1 MLEVL
6 PESHAE
12 HVSNVGEPETLN
24 ELFGALAQ
32 QCGDSPALIGPNG
45 ESTSFQRLQ
54 KQIHNGQQTL
64 LGAGIKPR
72 ERVAVVLPQGMEIL
86 LGFLSISTFGV
97 FVPLNP
103 DYTESEFSYF
113 LKATGV
119 KSILIGEDAAEEIK
133 QAALKRCCKTIRG
146 CNYRKE
152 SSTGAT
158 GWLTAGCKICPCGYQ
173 SKKSL

>member
-45 ESTSFQRLQ
+45 DSTSFQRLQ
-54 KQIHNGQQTL
+54 NKSITANRRYLVPASSRGKGL
-64 LGAGIKPR
+64 RLYCRRAWKYCS
-72 ERVAVVLPQGMEIL
+72 V
-86 LGFLSISTFGV
+86 FLSISTFGV

-103 DYTESEFSYF
+103 DYTKSEFSYF

-133 QAALKRCCKTIRG
+133 QTALKALLQHYPGMQLQEGKLNWRHRMAH
-146 CNYRKE
+146 R
-152 SSTGAT
+152 
-158 GWLTAGCKICPCGYQ
+158 WLQNLPVRVPE
-173 SKKSL
+173 

>member
-72 ERVAVVLPQGMEIL
+72 ERVADVLPQGMEIL

-133 QAALKRCCKTIRG
+133 QAALKALLQHYPGMQLQEGKLNWRHRMAH
-146 CNYRKE
+146 R
-152 SSTGAT
+152 
-158 GWLTAGCKICPCGYQ
+158 WLQNLPVRVPE
-173 SKKSL
+173 